1 MTNLSHQVL
10 LHVVASDENPPL
22 EPATLQL
29 QVLPL
34 SAQQVS
40 LLFRLKVLEVL
51 LLLGQPLLLLFLG
64 GRLVL
69 V

>member
-1 MTNLSHQVL
+1 MTDLAHQVL
-10 LHVVASDENPPL
+10 LHVVASDKNPPL
-22 EPATLQL
+22 ESATLQL

-40 LLFRLKVLEVL
+40 LLFRLEVLEVL
-51 LLLGQPLLLLFLG
+51 LLLGQPLLLLLLG